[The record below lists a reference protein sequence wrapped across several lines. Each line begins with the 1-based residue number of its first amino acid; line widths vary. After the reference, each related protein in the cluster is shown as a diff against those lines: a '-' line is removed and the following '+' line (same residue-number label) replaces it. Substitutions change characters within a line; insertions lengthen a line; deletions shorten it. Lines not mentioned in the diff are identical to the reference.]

1 MQVRELVVPW
11 SIAMIKE
18 EDINTP
24 NSRVDF
30 LIMKNFLQKPNEKI
44 FGLRNLD
51 KDTLIFR
58 VLPRFLLEI
67 LRKYFRLEIEGVENI
82 PRRGAVVIAPNHSGY
97 TGFDAFLLGHIVQE
111 EAKRVPRVLTHHFWF
126 LTETTG
132 IPAQKMGF
140 TEATYENG
148 LNALKKGNAIVLFP
162 EGEQGNFKPTSE
174 RYQLQEFRRG
184 FVRMALEAQCP
195 IVPVVILGAEETH
208 INLKKLKFTKFLKG
222 SVIPLP
228 LNIIP
233 LPAKWRIRFLEPI
246 YLPYK
251 ASAVNDSELMHEIA
265 QDIQEKMQAAIEG
278 EIKKRGNPFL

>member
-1 MQVRELVVPW
+1 
-11 SIAMIKE
+11 
-18 EDINTP
+18 
-24 NSRVDF
+24 
-30 LIMKNFLQKPNEKI
+30 MKNFLQKPNEKI

-51 KDTLIFR
+51 RDTLIFR

-67 LRKYFRLEIEGVENI
+67 LRKYFRLEVSGAENV
-82 PRRGAVVIAPNHSGY
+82 PRRGPVIIAPNHSGY
-97 TGFDAFLLGHIVQE
+97 SGFDAVLLAHIIQQ

-126 LTETTG
+126 LTETTA
-132 IPAQKMGF
+132 IPAHKMGF

-148 LNALKKGNAIVLFP
+148 LNSLKKGNAIVLFP
-162 EGEQGNFKPTSE
+162 EGEQGNFKPTTE
-174 RYQLQEFRRG
+174 RYQLQEFKRG

-228 LNIIP
+228 LNILP

-246 YLPYK
+246 RLPYK
-251 ASAVNDSELMHEIA
+251 ASAIDDTELVHEIA
-265 QDIQEKMQAAIEG
+265 QDIQEKMQTVIEE
-278 EIKKRGNPFL
+278 EIQKRGNPFL